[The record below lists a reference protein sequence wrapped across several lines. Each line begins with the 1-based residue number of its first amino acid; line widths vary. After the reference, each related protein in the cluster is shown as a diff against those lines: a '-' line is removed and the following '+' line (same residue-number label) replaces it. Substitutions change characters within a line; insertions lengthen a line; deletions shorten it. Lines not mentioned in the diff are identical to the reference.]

1 MEPLLTR
8 KYAQRARAI
17 QSRPQISEVLDEA
30 ELRAVVDRLK
40 AEVASLREQLRLA
53 GKHSDPD
60 RPENR
65 TAIEQ
70 ELQEQLLD
78 LQESYGGLSS
88 RHARLMA
95 ELSRERG
102 IEPSEITIADDDDPN
117 SPMNRIKRSNSFAEA
132 VEMVILGS
140 SFDLPLLICRV
151 RKDYP
156 EPREHV
162 G

>member
-1 MEPLLTR
+1 L

-17 QSRPQISEVLDEA
+17 QSRPQIQEVLDEA

-53 GKHSDPD
+53 GKITEH

-65 TAIEQ
+65 SAIEQ
-70 ELQEQLLD
+70 ELQEQLFD
-78 LQESYGGLSS
+78 LQESYSGLSA

-102 IEPSEITIADDDDPN
+102 IETSEITIAADDEDPN

-132 VEMVILGS
+132 VEMVILGITLNYVV
-140 SFDLPLLICRV
+140 DIRI
-151 RKDYP
+151 
-156 EPREHV
+156 
-162 G
+162 

>member
-1 MEPLLTR
+1 M
-8 KYAQRARAI
+8 QN
-17 QSRPQISEVLDEA
+17 
-30 ELRAVVDRLK
+30 
-40 AEVASLREQLRLA
+40 
-53 GKHSDPD
+53 KHTDD

-78 LQESYGGLSS
+78 LQESYSGLSA

-102 IEPSEITIADDDDPN
+102 IETSEITIAEDDDPN

-132 VEMVILGS
+132 VEMVILGI
-140 SFDLPLLICRV
+140 F
-151 RKDYP
+151 P
-156 EPREHV
+156 EGDV

>member
-1 MEPLLTR
+1 
-8 KYAQRARAI
+8 
-17 QSRPQISEVLDEA
+17 
-30 ELRAVVDRLK
+30 
-40 AEVASLREQLRLA
+40 
-53 GKHSDPD
+53 
-60 RPENR
+60 
-65 TAIEQ
+65 
-70 ELQEQLLD
+70 LQEQLLD
-78 LQESYGGLSS
+78 LQESYAGLSS

-140 SFDLPLLICRV
+140 SFPLPLLIGRI

-156 EPREHV
+156 EP
-162 G
+162 